1 MRREQ
6 PSGKRGGGEQ
16 GRGGGGCCGG
26 GGSSAQPPHGAARRR
41 QCPQPAGTERPQEAA
56 ERGPGGSGEE
66 KFAGAAAWG
75 RCARANLPAFPPTPP
90 PLLLL
95 LLLAASLEAP
105 LPRRLQQRAAPRA
118 RHAHLGLSPAP
129 PSGSTGLPHPDPH
142 PDPGTHPQPGPGS
155 PLTPTASKYLPVRG
169 RFSAIS
175 SETVIHR
182 IRLLR
187 LFPSRRELEVSQSCP
202 GRFRIISILRYFS
215 PLSSD
220 RGEGRGGWKSPS
232 GIQPHPCRATSI

>member
-6 PSGKRGGGEQ
+6 PSGKEEGGKEG
-16 GRGGGGCCGG
+16 GGGGCCGG

-41 QCPQPAGTERPQEAA
+41 QCPHPAGTERPQEAA

-66 KFAGAAAWG
+66 KFSGAAAWG
-75 RCARANLPAFPPTPP
+75 RCARANLPAAPP
-90 PLLLL
+90 PPR
-95 LLLAASLEAP
+95 S
-105 LPRRLQQRAAPRA
+105 LPRGSAPRA
-118 RHAHLGLSPAP
+118 AAAARGPSGTARAPPGSAPHRPGAARGLSRAPAP
-129 PSGSTGLPHPDPH
+129 RPHPLPAA
-142 PDPGTHPQPGPGS
+142 HPQPGPGS
-155 PLTPTASKYLPVRG
+155 PRTPPASKYLPVRG
-169 RFSAIS
+169 RFSAIPA
-175 SETVIHR
+175 ETVIHR

-187 LFPSRRELEVSQSCP
+187 LSPSRRELKVSQSRP
-202 GRFRIISILRYFS
+202 GRFPIISILRYFS